1 GNDHDSMDARGSSV
15 VVRNRRGKRRR
26 KALVH
31 LAGDQSRGNPDFLAV
46 VDFDEHSPKYGS
58 VIKSVPL
65 AGGGATGNEPH
76 HVGLSAD
83 GRVLAAGGLL
93 SVLKG
98 QPEIFFFDVSKPDAP
113 MFLGSADP
121 PLSSITDEFEALPG
135 GGFLV
140 TMMGGPQG
148 HAPGRVV
155 EFDAARKVIAE
166 HPATPPADGFNPH
179 GISVR
184 EAMNLMVTSD

>member
-1 GNDHDSMDARGSSV
+1 
-15 VVRNRRGKRRR
+15 
-26 KALVH
+26 
-31 LAGDQSRGNPDFLAV
+31 
-46 VDFDEHSPKYGS
+46 
-58 VIKSVPL
+58 
-65 AGGGATGNEPH
+65 
-76 HVGLSAD
+76 
-83 GRVLAAGGLL
+83 
-93 SVLKG
+93 
-98 QPEIFFFDVSKPDAP
+98 PEIFFFDVSKPDAP
-113 MFLGSADP
+113 IFLGSADP

-155 EFDAARKVIAE
+155 EFDAARKVVAE

-184 EAMNLMVTSD
+184 EAMNLMVTRDFICQSSTLQAVPGGVDLRGRGRVWDVKCSELGRIWTSIRVVDAYRVV